1 MKTIL
6 KSSLYF
12 YLAFLIG
19 LLPFFGCGG
28 DDDVTPSEGFRTPS
42 EEFGTSSEEFRT
54 SSEGFRFPSGEFK
67 FPPGA
72 SGPLWKLSDAY
83 IAELLKLDIPSNW
96 AWMDID
102 KETYNKYYHAQL
114 LKQFGAIP
122 EVRYL
127 IAYSLHPG
135 DKTREQIIA
144 KSEVHYRLFPNEE
157 TLKSLQQTIALPD
170 FTNPG
175 PAETEDEWIQRDP
188 EGYYEYLL
196 EVFIKDYGD
205 IPEVYT
211 FARLTLKIKQYKN
224 LTAAEWQ
231 AYKDASEYLRDLD
244 AQREAE

>member
-1 MKTIL
+1 ML
-6 KSSLYF
+6 
-12 YLAFLIG
+12 G

-28 DDDVTPSEGFRTPS
+28 DDDVTLSEG
-42 EEFGTSSEEFRT
+42 FRT
-54 SSEGFRFPSGEFK
+54 SSEGFRFPSGT
-67 FPPGA
+67 
-72 SGPLWKLSDAY
+72 SGPLSCAT
-83 IAELLKLDIPSNW
+83 P
-96 AWMDID
+96 

-114 LKQFGAIP
+114 LKQFGDIP

-211 FARLTLKIKQYKN
+211 LARLTLKIKQDKN
-224 LTAAEWQ
+224 LTAAERS
-231 AYKDASEYLRDLD
+231 AYKDAVAYLRNLD
-244 AQREAE
+244 AQREAEQDEGPDN

>member
-12 YLAFLIG
+12 YLVFLLG
-19 LLPFFGCGG
+19 LLPFFGCGE
-28 DDDVTPSEGFRTPS
+28 DVTPSEG
-42 EEFGTSSEEFRT
+42 FRT
-54 SSEGFRFPSGEFK
+54 SSEGFRFPSGT
-67 FPPGA
+67 
-72 SGPLWKLSDAY
+72 SGPLWELSDAY
-83 IAELLKLDIPSNW
+83 IAELLNLDIPSNW

-114 LKQFGAIP
+114 LKQFGDIP

-127 IAYSLHPG
+127 IAYSLHPE

-196 EVFIKDYGD
+196 EAFIKDYGD

-211 FARLTLKIKQYKN
+211 VARVALKIKQDKN
-224 LTAAEWQ
+224 LTAAEVR
-231 AYKDASEYLRDLD
+231 AYKDASEYLRNLD
-244 AQREAE
+244 AQREAEQDQGPDN

>member
-1 MKTIL
+1 M
-6 KSSLYF
+6 
-12 YLAFLIG
+12 
-19 LLPFFGCGG
+19 LPFFGCGG
-28 DDDVTPSEGFRTPS
+28 DDDVTLSEGFRTSS
-42 EEFGTSSEEFRT
+42 EGFGTSSEEFRT
-54 SSEGFRFPSGEFK
+54 SSEGFRFPSEEFK

-72 SGPLWKLSDAY
+72 SGPLWKLPDAY

-114 LKQFGAIP
+114 LKQFGDIL

-127 IAYSLHPG
+127 IASSLHPG
-135 DKTREQIIA
+135 DITPEQIIA
-144 KSEVHYRLFPNEE
+144 RSEARYRLFPNEE
-157 TLKSLQQTIALPD
+157 NLKALQQIYTIL
-170 FTNPG
+170 TNPG
-175 PAETEDEWIQRDP
+175 PP
-188 EGYYEYLL
+188 EGYYEDLL
-196 EVFIKDYGD
+196 GALIKDYGD

>member
-12 YLAFLIG
+12 YIVFLLG
-19 LLPFFGCGG
+19 LLPFFGCGE
-28 DDDVTPSEGFRTPS
+28 DVTPSEG
-42 EEFGTSSEEFRT
+42 FRT
-54 SSEGFRFPSGEFK
+54 SSEGFRFPS
-67 FPPGA
+67 GA

-83 IAELLKLDIPSNW
+83 IAELLNLDIPSNW

-114 LKQFGAIP
+114 LKQFGDIP

-144 KSEVHYRLFPNEE
+144 KSEVLYRLFPNEE

-211 FARLTLKIKQYKN
+211 LARLTLKIKQDKN
-224 LTAAEWQ
+224 LTAAERS
-231 AYKDASEYLRDLD
+231 AYKDAVAYLRNLD
-244 AQREAE
+244 AQREAEQDEGPDN

>member
-135 DKTREQIIA
+135 DITPEQIIA
-144 KSEVHYRLFPNEE
+144 RSEARYRLFPNEE
-157 TLKSLQQTIALPD
+157 NLKALQQIYTIL
-170 FTNPG
+170 TNPE
-175 PAETEDEWIQRDP
+175 PP
-188 EGYYEYLL
+188 EGYYEDLL
-196 EVFIKDYGD
+196 GALIKDYGD

>member
-12 YLAFLIG
+12 YIVFLLG
-19 LLPFFGCGG
+19 LLPFFGCGE
-28 DDDVTPSEGFRTPS
+28 DVTPSEG
-42 EEFGTSSEEFRT
+42 FRT
-54 SSEGFRFPSGEFK
+54 SSEGFRFPSG
-67 FPPGA
+67 A
-72 SGPLWKLSDAY
+72 SGPLWELSDAY

-114 LKQFGAIP
+114 LKQFSDIP

-144 KSEVHYRLFPNEE
+144 KSEVLYRLFPNEE

-170 FTNPG
+170 PTNPEYSSG
-175 PAETEDEWIQRDP
+175 GAGRDPDEWMTEDP
-188 EGYYEYLL
+188 EGYMAHMEVVLL
-196 EVFIKDYGD
+196 RRYGD
-205 IPEVYT
+205 IPEVHTYV
-211 FARLTLKIKQYKN
+211 RLELKRLLGKK
-224 LTAAEWQ
+224 LTEAE
-231 AYKDASEYLRDLD
+231 
-244 AQREAE
+244 REARNGAFSHLINLDKLDEAPDG

>member
-1 MKTIL
+1 MKTL
-6 KSSLYF
+6 RKSSLYF
-12 YLAFLIG
+12 YIVFLLG

-28 DDDVTPSEGFRTPS
+28 DDDVTLSEG
-42 EEFGTSSEEFRT
+42 FRT
-54 SSEGFRFPSGEFK
+54 SSEGFRFPSGT
-67 FPPGA
+67 
-72 SGPLWKLSDAY
+72 SGPLWELSDAY
-83 IAELLKLDIPSNW
+83 IAELLNLDIPPNW

-102 KETYNKYYHAQL
+102 KEIYNKYYHAQL
-114 LKQFGAIP
+114 LKQFGDIP

-175 PAETEDEWIQRDP
+175 PPETEDEWIQRDP

-211 FARLTLKIKQYKN
+211 VARLTLKIKQDKN
-224 LTAAEWQ
+224 LTAAERS
-231 AYKDASEYLRDLD
+231 AYKDAVAYFRNLD
-244 AQREAE
+244 AQREAEQNQGPDN

>member
-135 DKTREQIIA
+135 DITPEQIIA
-144 KSEVHYRLFPNEE
+144 RSEARYRLFPNEE
-157 TLKSLQQTIALPD
+157 NLKALQQIYTLL
-170 FTNPG
+170 
-175 PAETEDEWIQRDP
+175 ETEDEWKTEDP
-188 EGYYEYLL
+188 EGYMAHMEVVLL
-196 EVFIKDYGD
+196 RRYGD
-205 IPEVYT
+205 IPEVHTYV
-211 FARLTLKIKQYKN
+211 RLELKRLLGEK
-224 LTAAEWQ
+224 LT
-231 AYKDASEYLRDLD
+231 
-244 AQREAE
+244 EAEYEARNGAALHLMNLDKQHEEKQDQGPDN